1 MTITNIESS
10 VKTIVLAIKGEYEDS
25 VLIKK
30 INTGSYIYYV
40 NAVYCPIYGL
50 RFDVN
55 KTTKNNQ
62 KIGDTLSITK
72 FSIYGIEY
80 DNTVIGSI
88 PDSVSK
94 AIKLFLN
101 ILNRVKIL

>member
-1 MTITNIESS
+1 MAITNIERN

-101 ILNRVKIL
+101 IFNRVKIL

>member
-1 MTITNIESS
+1 MTITTIESS
-10 VKTIVLAIKGEYEDS
+10 VKTIVFAIKGEYEDS

-101 ILNRVKIL
+101 IFNRVKIL

>member
-1 MTITNIESS
+1 MTITNIERN

-80 DNTVIGSI
+80 NNTVIGSI

-101 ILNRVKIL
+101 IFNRVKIL

>member
-1 MTITNIESS
+1 MTITNIERN

-101 ILNRVKIL
+101 IFNRVKIL

>member
-1 MTITNIESS
+1 MTITTIESS
-10 VKTIVLAIKGEYEDS
+10 VKTIVFAIKGEYEDS

-88 PDSVSK
+88 PDFVSK

-101 ILNRVKIL
+101 IFNRVKIL